1 MFFIHIDL
9 ENATAI
15 YSSIDKILKVSNV
28 EEDRGYAL
36 KIDGNE
42 MSKFVPSTENFNY
55 LDTRNITVGDNN
67 YDYGENITGIGFC
80 VITRYICLAKLQ
92 C

>member
-1 MFFIHIDL
+1 MLFFLHIDL

-42 MSKFVPSTENFNY
+42 MSKFVPSTENFND
-55 LDTRNITVGDNN
+55 LDTRHFAVGVNPHQL
-67 YDYGENITGIGFC
+67 GLI
-80 VITRYICLAKLQ
+80 L
-92 C
+92 